1 MKVFF
6 KSLLMAVTM
15 CFALTMPAF
24 ATEVFSNFTD
34 LENDLYSHFENRDTS
49 FSFLYT
55 GTTEEFKE
63 NINRIIRQAY
73 SRNDYLERSWLEVKP
88 LARVTSEGISTE
100 MSVTYISTKEEE
112 NYVDNELLK
121 ATKSIITE
129 DMKTI
134 ERIRA
139 INDYIVNRYEYDYSL
154 QSVSTYT
161 ALTTSKTVCQGYAMT
176 AYKMLNYA
184 GVENRIVVGTARGIS
199 HAWNI
204 VKIDD
209 SWYQLDVTNNDS
221 VKADKYFLVSDK
233 VLENNNYVWDRVKY
247 PRAATGYYQ

>member
-6 KSLLMAVTM
+6 KSLLIAVTV
-15 CFALTMPAF
+15 CFTLTMPAF

-34 LENDLYSHFENRDTS
+34 LENDLYSHFEHRDTS

-55 GTTEEFKE
+55 GTKEEFKE
-63 NINRIIRQAY
+63 NINKVIRQAY

-88 LARVTSEGISTE
+88 LARVTSDGISTD

-112 NYVDNELLK
+112 DYVDKELVD
-121 ATKSIITE
+121 ATKSVVTD

-134 ERIRA
+134 ERVRA

-154 QSVSTYT
+154 QSVSPYS

-184 GVENRIVVGTARGIS
+184 GIENRIVVGTARGIS
-199 HAWNI
+199 HAWNL
-204 VKIDD
+204 VKIDN

-247 PRAATGYYQ
+247 PAALSGYYE